1 MFAILFSSYDLSD
14 TRCCKIA
21 IDTISPSNTEIRKD
35 NLIKGCLLF
44 ILLSLSLKD
53 NKWLLG
59 RVLNSIE
66 RYLGRLKLVEF
77 L

>member
-1 MFAILFSSYDLSD
+1 MFAILFSSYALSD

-59 RVLNSIE
+59 RGLNLIDCH
-66 RYLGRLKLVEF
+66 LK
-77 L
+77 